1 MQRSLHGGA
10 ANVAPGQARQ
20 TLRGCD
26 LGLFRRR
33 VRGAVVNAPTASQC
47 GVLGARYGA
56 AASARSVCPAGG
68 GSGGRPVG
76 LYPGGGSGVG
86 FEDCD
91 TPGVAG
97 VPGGTA
103 AVGSSPCPPRQWPAY
118 PEPGA
123 VGVVLGEI
131 PGCPAQDL
139 PFRRSSLL
147 GLATGLSRPPG
158 ICSAPNLPPR
168 PGHRLRDHCQD
179 FVING
184 ARLPAEERPHHRCAI
199 TDVS

>member
-118 PEPGA
+118 PEPGGGWGSPWRNTGLPGAGPSVPA
-123 VGVVLGEI
+123 VI
-131 PGCPAQDL
+131 PSRPCYRAVSASWDLLCPEPPAASWPPPPPPLPGFRHQRCPAA
-139 PFRRSSLL
+139 
-147 GLATGLSRPPG
+147 G
-158 ICSAPNLPPR
+158 
-168 PGHRLRDHCQD
+168 
-179 FVING
+179 
-184 ARLPAEERPHHRCAI
+184 
-199 TDVS
+199 